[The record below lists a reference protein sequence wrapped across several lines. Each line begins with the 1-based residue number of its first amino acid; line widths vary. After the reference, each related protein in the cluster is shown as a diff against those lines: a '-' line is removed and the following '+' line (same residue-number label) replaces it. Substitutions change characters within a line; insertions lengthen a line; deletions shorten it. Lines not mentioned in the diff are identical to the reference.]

1 MKRVLLFL
9 SLVLFECNGNV
20 NLDYKDIDNNKFIRW
35 KEIFNH
41 TESGYFYIFS
51 YTCPNCEE
59 IKSEVLQFLIN
70 QDNYFLIPKDDDMRF
85 SSNEKSSL
93 GASSIENLAIRG
105 FPTLIHLE
113 SYIVDDIIT
122 GKTKILEH
130 IKNSSIL

>member
-1 MKRVLLFL
+1 M
-9 SLVLFECNGNV
+9 
-20 NLDYKDIDNNKFIRW
+20 
-35 KEIFNH
+35 
-41 TESGYFYIFS
+41 
-51 YTCPNCEE
+51 
-59 IKSEVLQFLIN
+59 IN

-122 GKTKILEH
+122 GKTKILDH